1 MDFKRRVYRS
11 FANFYPA
18 NYKNY
23 LSKELVYGGDKTHVD
38 YWLGASF
45 LLGFLSGLDVFLI
58 PWSFTGMFNL
68 WFLFLSALMFLFIQF
83 FVYMLVY
90 YKMKDR
96 TERIEKA
103 LPDMLQ
109 LIASNL
115 RAGMTP
121 YHAMKLAAKK
131 EFGPLKEELEY
142 ATTKALGIANFGD
155 ALLSIEKHVKSDML
169 DRALE
174 LLTSSLRAGGKLAD
188 VLSNISAD
196 LAESRDLRRDLLTQT
211 KTYSMFIM
219 FMVAFGA
226 PLLLGISFQFLN
238 MVTDIYTTTGVE
250 GDLIGEIAITSEFFA
265 IFSIFFLLV
274 TSILASVLMGT
285 IREGDVKY
293 GLKNAPL
300 IFFVSII
307 LLYIIR
313 YVVGGII
320 G

>member
-23 LSKELVYGGDKTHVD
+23 LAKELIYGGDKIHVD

-45 LLGFLSGLDVFLI
+45 FLGFLLGFAVFLI
-58 PWSFTGMFNL
+58 PWTFTGMFNL
-68 WFLFLSALMFLFIQF
+68 WFLFLSVLMFLLAQF
-83 FVYMLVY
+83 FIYMIIY
-90 YKMKDR
+90 YKMKSR
-96 TERIEKA
+96 TDRIERV

-109 LIASNL
+109 LVASNL

-121 YHAMKLAAKK
+121 YHAMKMAAKE

-155 ALLSIEKHVKSDML
+155 ALLTIKDHVNSDML

-188 VLSNISAD
+188 VLSNVAAD

-238 MVTDIYTTTGVE
+238 MVTDIYTSSSVE
-250 GDLIGEIAITSEFFA
+250 GGLVGEIAITSEFFA

-285 IREGDVKY
+285 ISQGDVRY

-300 IFFVSII
+300 IFVVSVI
-307 LLYIIR
+307 LLYIVR
-313 YVVGGII
+313 YAVGGLI

>member
-1 MDFKRRVYRS
+1 MDLKRRIYRS

-18 NYKNY
+18 NYKEY
-23 LSKELVYGGDKTHVD
+23 LARELMYGGDKTHVD
-38 YWLGASF
+38 YWLGVSF
-45 LLGFLSGLDVFLI
+45 VSGFLFGLAIFLV
-58 PWSFTGMFNL
+58 PWSFSGLFNL
-68 WFLFLSALMFLFIQF
+68 WFLILSVLAFLLVQF
-83 FVYMLVY
+83 FIYMVVY
-90 YKMKDR
+90 YKMKAR
-96 TERIEKA
+96 TDRIEKS

-121 YHAMKLAAKK
+121 YHAMKMAAKE
-131 EFGPLKEELEY
+131 EFGPLKDELEY

-155 ALLSIEKHVKSDML
+155 ALLTIKAHVNSDML

-188 VLSNISAD
+188 VLTNVAAD
-196 LAESRDLRRDLLTQT
+196 LAESRDLRRELQTQT

-238 MVTDIYTTTGVE
+238 MVTDIYTNTGVE
-250 GDLIGEIAITSEFFA
+250 GSLVGEIAITSEFFA
-265 IFSIFFLLV
+265 VFSIFFLLV

-285 IREGDVKY
+285 ISEGDVRY

-300 IFFVSII
+300 IFVVSVI
-307 LLYIIR
+307 LLYIVR
-313 YVVGGII
+313 YMVAGLIF
-320 G
+320 